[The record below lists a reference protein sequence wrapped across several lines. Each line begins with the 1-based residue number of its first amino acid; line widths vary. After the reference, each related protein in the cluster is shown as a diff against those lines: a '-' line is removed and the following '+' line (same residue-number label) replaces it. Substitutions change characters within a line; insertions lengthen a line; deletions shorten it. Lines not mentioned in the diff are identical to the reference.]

1 MYFSFPTQER
11 KLRKKIHNRL
21 LEIQGNIRVLCR
33 IRPILEVERRSGE
46 DVDITEVPNEEELYV
61 QRDQQVCML
70 ALLGCYYCVCALG
83 LKYSLVHTF
92 LNHFVFLCF
101 QIESHPVR
109 VRPRVPPALHPRGGV
124 RGGAAP
130 LRVRIR

>member
-1 MYFSFPTQER
+1 MFFHLSITCTIPFVSFVLQER

-61 QRDQQVCML
+61 QRDQQVS
-70 ALLGCYYCVCALG
+70 AGRLLLVIVWRMCVFFVCC
-83 LKYSLVHTF
+83 SLV
-92 LNHFVFLCF
+92 L
-101 QIESHPVR
+101 
-109 VRPRVPPALHPRGGV
+109 
-124 RGGAAP
+124 
-130 LRVRIR
+130 